1 MYSTDRQRSLQFAL
15 LVAFSIQGF
24 LAATQIPRVPDI
36 IDQIG
41 VTFTQWGT
49 IVGFLALGSATGLF
63 VANRLIERFGG
74 NVVAIVA
81 FVVFAALTGSIG
93 FMHNPVVYFISAFLV
108 AFIMSCYNLA
118 INAQA
123 VLAQQMA
130 GKVII
135 GRFHAAWSI
144 GAATAAAVSGALT
157 PILDIRVH
165 FVAFAG
171 FSLVVFLLWGSKLLN
186 RDEARTA
193 DANSDSPTVSW
204 FHMPK
209 RVYLLAAGLLCAVF
223 PEAVMIDWS
232 AILIRDGLS
241 VPVSL
246 RAIPYATFAAAM
258 IVGRL
263 LIGRITARMSFGR
276 LAVVGSAASA
286 VSGAASLIV
295 APALIVSDP
304 VLGVVVLSALWAVAG
319 LGTAALVP
327 SYFSATNTVP
337 HMTTGVVMS
346 RIIIL
351 EMGIMTV
358 AKIVM
363 GASAEDWG
371 ITTAYWGVIIAWVV
385 TSVIAGYVGRLS
397 PHVSESTKEAEHA

>member
-1 MYSTDRQRSLQFAL
+1 MTVHSAERQRSFQFAL
-15 LVAFSIQGF
+15 LVAFTIQGF

-41 VTFTQWGT
+41 VTFTQWGA

-81 FVVFAALTGSIG
+81 FVIFSTITGSIG
-93 FMHNPVVYFISAFLV
+93 FMHNAVVYFVSAFIV

-130 GKVII
+130 GKVIL

-144 GAATAAAVSGALT
+144 GAASAAALSGALT

-165 FVAFAG
+165 FIVFAG
-171 FSLVVFLLWGSKLLN
+171 FSLAVFMLWGSRLLN
-186 RDEARTA
+186 REEGRSA
-193 DANSDSPTVSW
+193 DVNSDKARVPW
-204 FHMPK
+204 LHMPK
-209 RVYLLAAGLLCAVF
+209 RVYLLAAGLFCAVF
-223 PEAVMIDWS
+223 PEAVMVDWS
-232 AILIRDGLS
+232 AILIRDGLGI
-241 VPVSL
+241 PVSL
-246 RAIPYATFAAAM
+246 RALPYATFATAM

-276 LAVVGSAASA
+276 LAVLGSATSA
-286 VSGAASLIV
+286 VSGALSLMV
-295 APALIVSDP
+295 APTLIEANP
-304 VLGVVVLSALWAVAG
+304 VVGVIVLSALWALAG
-319 LGTAALVP
+319 FGTAALVP

-337 HMTTGVVMS
+337 HMTTGAVMS
-346 RIIIL
+346 RIIIV
-351 EMGIMTV
+351 EMAVMTV
-358 AKIVM
+358 AKILM
-363 GASAEDWG
+363 GATAEGFG
-371 ITTAYWGVIIAWVV
+371 ISVAYWGVIGAWVV
-385 TSVIAGYVGRLS
+385 TSVIAAYVGRLEPAS
-397 PHVSESTKEAEHA
+397 HTDD